1 VIRRLPPLSALQS
14 FEAASRMMSF
24 SRAAEELN
32 VTPAAI
38 SHQIRMLESRLGIAL
53 FRRENNKVL
62 LTDRGQALL
71 PAVREALQ
79 MIAGATE
86 QICGRDVSRVVNL
99 SVLPTFAVRWLV
111 PRLKRFQAGHPGIEI
126 RLSTS
131 YRAVDFVSEDY
142 DAAVRYGAGGWPK
155 LKSWRL
161 FNEELV
167 PVCSPALLRGR
178 TLRRPQDLAD
188 FTLLHSDTC
197 DDNWRI
203 WLCAAGASNIDP
215 EGGMRFDS
223 CLLTLQAAAEGLGF
237 AAANRAYVEQ
247 DLADGRLVAPFEF
260 ALPKNL
266 GWHFVCPAALAS
278 QPKIVALRSW
288 MLAECGEADPALQ

>member
-1 VIRRLPPLSALQS
+1 
-14 FEAASRMMSF
+14 MMSF

-86 QICGRDVSRVVNL
+86 EICRRDVSRVVNL

-111 PRLKRFQAGHPGIEI
+111 PRLKRFQASHPGIEI
-126 RLSTS
+126 RLSTT
-131 YRAVDFVSEDY
+131 YRAVDFASEDY
-142 DAAVRYGAGGWPK
+142 DAAVRYGTGNWPK

-178 TLRRPQDLAD
+178 TLRRPQELAE

-197 DDNWRI
+197 DDNWRL
-203 WLCAAGASNIDP
+203 WLCAAGDTEVDP

-247 DLADGRLVAPFEF
+247 DLAAGKLVAPFDF
-260 ALPKNL
+260 VLPKNL
-266 GWHFVCPAALAS
+266 GWHFVCPAALAT
-278 QPKIVALRSW
+278 QPKIVALRTW
-288 MLAECGEADPALQ
+288 MLAECGVQAAAAQ